1 MKQIIS
7 HINISYKTDLVDK
20 NILFN
25 LDKNNDKYHWRLEN
39 FASINNIIT
48 ANVANELVGFVIY
61 NDFSDIE
68 ILRICVIKNY
78 RKSGIAINLINKI
91 KKLNK
96 DIFLE
101 VREDNIP
108 AINLYQKCGF
118 KQIGV
123 RKNYY
128 FDNTNAKIMGFA
140 IVK

>member
-7 HINISYKTDLVDK
+7 HINISYNTDLVDK

>member
-7 HINISYKTDLVDK
+7 HINISYNTDLVDK

-25 LDKNNDKYHWRLEN
+25 LDKNNDKYNWRLEN